1 MKINSL
7 LVMFL
12 LAFGLYSCEED
23 VPHIVIEP
31 NEDTVEVVKSRVIN
45 NYDGEIPG
53 LDAKVIDYT
62 LPNPYQHK
70 PQLLFD
76 SSIATS
82 WDDAGYPDAK
92 KFILFFKNFQLEV
105 LDRNKAS
112 IANKIDFPLR
122 NFKTKEAFLK
132 NFDSIFMPDF
142 VEAVLDQDP
151 LAIYRDEKGAM
162 IGSDG
167 QIWFKMKKGGYRIIA
182 INP

>member
-1 MKINSL
+1 MKMNSL
-7 LVMFL
+7 LVMFVL
-12 LAFGLYSCEED
+12 TFSLYSCEED
-23 VPHIVIEP
+23 VPHIVIETK
-31 NEDTVEVVKSRVIN
+31 EDTVSVVNSRVIN

-53 LDAKVIDYT
+53 LDAKVIDYA

-92 KFILFFKNFQLEV
+92 NFILFFKNFQLDV
-105 LDRNKAS
+105 LERNKAS

-151 LAIYRDEKGAM
+151 MAIYRDEMGAM

-167 QIWFKMKKGGYRIIA
+167 QIWFKMKKGGYRIIS